1 MWLGPG
7 VSRGRAEG
15 PRCRS
20 AEAVPRCVA
29 GSSPPLILFKGQ
41 SHGNNLDSVTV
52 LNILKND
59 LSTPQ
64 VLFCK
69 VLHLSVSMGLEI
81 SFSIFP

>member
-1 MWLGPG
+1 MTSALGIPLARCCKWLSVKPEKSLRNRHH
-7 VSRGRAEG
+7 V
-15 PRCRS
+15 
-20 AEAVPRCVA
+20 
-29 GSSPPLILFKGQ
+29 KGQ

-69 VLHLSVSMGLEI
+69 VLHLSVSMGLEV